1 MHDTPLSFALRR
13 VDGLWEFLAIT
24 VKGSESG
31 EATVHYLD
39 GNAHVDA
46 RVDLLPLAIAM
57 EEITTFH
64 QEFAT
69 ELVAFLLNRGSTAH
83 EAEGAVTY
91 ALGSQSLTLDLPTN
105 PELGLGYPNSW

>member
-1 MHDTPLSFALRR
+1 MHDSPLSFVLRR
-13 VDGLWEFLAIT
+13 ADGLWESLAIT
-24 VKGSESG
+24 MEGSESG
-31 EATVHYLD
+31 AATVHYLD

-46 RVDLLPLAIAM
+46 HVDLFSLAIAM
-57 EEITTFH
+57 EEVPSFH
-64 QEFAT
+64 QELAT

-91 ALGSQSLTLDLPTN
+91 ALGYQSLTLGLPTN